1 MDHGWA
7 AWEVA
12 IWVEVVALRSSRLL
26 KDQGRRKRRKRRN
39 HKRKLITI
47 SS

>member
-12 IWVEVVALRSSRLL
+12 IWVGAVALRSRRLL
-26 KDQGRRKRRKRRN
+26 KEQGRRKRRKRRN